1 MKPPSDIDT
10 DNNFAGTVQNLG
22 ARAQEKIGQAQNVM
36 HERFGQAQE
45 KLGQAQEKVQEKLGQ
60 AQEVVQEKLGQA
72 QEKAVN
78 VAHQVEDYVRE
89 KPLNA
94 LCMAA
99 GLGLAV
105 VVLVRAL
112 TPPPTPRSRAVALL
126 EDIQE
131 RLAELT
137 QPALDRGAALLDD
150 GAQAVGNRIGSLHV
164 DRRLEKLG
172 RSIKGLFH

>member
-10 DNNFAGTVQNLG
+10 DIGNSIQNLG
-22 ARAQEKIGQAQNVM
+22 SRAQEKFGQAQNVL
-36 HERFGQAQE
+36 HEKYGQAQE
-45 KLGQAQEKVQEKLGQ
+45 KIGQAQEKVQEKFGQ
-60 AQEVVQEKLGQA
+60 AQEMVQEKLGQA
-72 QEKAVN
+72 QEKCST

-99 GLGLAV
+99 GLGLGLTL
-105 VVLVRAL
+105 LVRAL

-137 QPALDRGAALLDD
+137 HPALERGAALLDD
-150 GAQAVGNRIGSLHV
+150 GAQAVGNRIGSMHV
-164 DRRLEKLG
+164 DRQLSRLG

>member
-10 DNNFAGTVQNLG
+10 DTDFAGAVQNFG
-22 ARAQEKIGQAQNVM
+22 ARAQEKIGQAQNMV

-45 KLGQAQEKVQEKLGQ
+45 KVQEKIGQAKEQLGQAQEKVQEKLGQ
-60 AQEVVQEKLGQA
+60 AQE
-72 QEKAVN
+72 KATN

-99 GLGLAV
+99 GLGLAM
-105 VVLVRAL
+105 VVLARAL
-112 TPPPTPRSRAVALL
+112 TPAPTPRSRAVALL

-137 QPALDRGAALLDD
+137 QPAFDRGAALLDD
-150 GAQAVGNRIGSLHV
+150 GAQVVGNRIGSLHV

>member
-1 MKPPSDIDT
+1 MKPPSDIET
-10 DNNFAGTVQNLG
+10 DVSNTVQNFG
-22 ARAQEKIGQAQNVM
+22 AR
-36 HERFGQAQE
+36 AQE
-45 KLGQAQEKVQEKLGQ
+45 KLGQAQDMVHERLGQ
-60 AQEVVQEKLGQA
+60 AQEKVQHTLGQAQEKVQQTLGQA
-72 QEKAVN
+72 QEKASN

-99 GLGLAV
+99 GLGLAM

-137 QPALDRGAALLDD
+137 QPAFERGTALLDD
-150 GAQAVGNRIGSLHV
+150 GAQVVGNRLGSMHV
-164 DRRLEKLG
+164 DRKLEKLG